1 MHLSIAP
8 LTRSSDTLKT
18 EKQFCKNFS
27 NFIDSL
33 EQPTSQNLK
42 KLNFYQNSPNKKKSL
57 DLGFEFFPV
66 LCVECCTVVQT
77 CTLYT
82 FKPYVV
88 FGKQHNRFYS
98 IHGQHGPKTKIWW
111 ELSTM
116 FLNFG
121 DAIEQHLMLVKKI
134 AKGLTPCAMEDS

>member
-42 KLNFYQNSPNKKKSL
+42 KLNFYQNSPNKKK
-57 DLGFEFFPV
+57 
-66 LCVECCTVVQT
+66 
-77 CTLYT
+77 
-82 FKPYVV
+82 V
-88 FGKQHNRFYS
+88 FG
-98 IHGQHGPKTKIWW
+98 
-111 ELSTM
+111 
-116 FLNFG
+116 FG
-121 DAIEQHLMLVKKI
+121 I
-134 AKGLTPCAMEDS
+134 

>member
-1 MHLSIAP
+1 MHLSVAP
-8 LTRSSDTLKT
+8 LTRTSDTLKT

-98 IHGQHGPKTKIWW
+98 RPAWAQNQNMMRIINYVFEFWRCYRATFNACQKNSKR
-111 ELSTM
+111 L
-116 FLNFG
+116 
-121 DAIEQHLMLVKKI
+121 Q
-134 AKGLTPCAMEDS
+134 KGG